1 MPCLVSAVPLPR
13 WKVRLVT
20 KHDGA
25 HMRRP
30 LLPWVRVPP
39 GLCQPPAA
47 GVSAGLL
54 LCWRTQGGLPTWPVQ
69 QRDGDSVERRVHPMR
84 HGDSP

>member
-39 GLCQPPAA
+39 GLCQPPAV

-54 LCWRTQGGLPTWPVQ
+54 LWWWPQGGLPTWSVQ
-69 QRDGDSVERRVHPMR
+69 QRNWDGVERRMYSMR
-84 HGDSP
+84 RGDI